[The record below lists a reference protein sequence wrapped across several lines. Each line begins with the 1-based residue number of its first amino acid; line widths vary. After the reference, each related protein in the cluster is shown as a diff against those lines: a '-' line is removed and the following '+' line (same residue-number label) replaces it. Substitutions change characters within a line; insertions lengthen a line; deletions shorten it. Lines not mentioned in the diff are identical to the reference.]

1 MTITT
6 HYDFEMDRYEL
17 LVTSHGRTN
26 PAGPRLFR
34 GAPWPDVQFQ
44 HATKEAAQKDADTL
58 QAYLDACA
66 ERKKPSKA
74 AMRRQG
80 AD

>member
-1 MTITT
+1 MTITLT
-6 HYDFEMDRYEL
+6 QDFDTDQWVL

-44 HATKEAAQKDADTL
+44 HATKEVAQKDADTL

-66 ERKKPSKA
+66 ARKKPSKA
-74 AMRRQG
+74 QVRKQIA
-80 AD
+80 